1 MEETD
6 RNSGIVIF
14 FGVLLLIVS
23 AGLTIWF
30 LMNRDESIANADK
43 VAQTLSSTPD
53 PNTPYTSSEVATHN
67 KKTNCWTI
75 VDNKIYNITKI
86 IKEHPA
92 IAEYELSCG
101 IDGTSAIKGKILP
114 TGEKDANGVA
124 APQSTEE
131 ALKGLQVGKLKS
143 Q

>member
-1 MEETD
+1 
-6 RNSGIVIF
+6 
-14 FGVLLLIVS
+14 
-23 AGLTIWF
+23 
-30 LMNRDESIANADK
+30 MNKDESTANADK

-53 PNTPYTSSEVATHN
+53 PNTPYTSSEVAAHN

-75 VDNKIYNITKI
+75 VENRIYNITKI

-101 IDGTSAIKGKILP
+101 IDGTSALKGKVLP
-114 TGEKDANGVA
+114 TGEKDTNGIA
-124 APQSTEE
+124 AAQPTEE
-131 ALKGLQVGKLKS
+131 ALKGLQVGKLKT